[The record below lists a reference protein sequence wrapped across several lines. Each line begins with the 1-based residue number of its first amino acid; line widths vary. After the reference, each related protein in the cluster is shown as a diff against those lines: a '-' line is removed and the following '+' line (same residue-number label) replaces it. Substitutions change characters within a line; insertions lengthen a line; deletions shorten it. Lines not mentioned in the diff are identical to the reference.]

1 MKIDVFSDT
10 VCPWCYIGKRRLERA
25 LAAPG
30 APEAEISWRPF
41 QLNPGMPAGGMDRA
55 EYLAWKFGGA
65 APARRAY
72 GAVRDAAAAES
83 LPLRLDAIART
94 PNTLAS
100 HRLIH
105 YAAGRGAQNAAVDAL
120 FRAYFTEGA
129 DIGDIDVLT
138 GAAAAAGLD
147 RAAARAWLESDE
159 DRALVADRDRRARRM
174 GVRGVPFF
182 IVAGRYAVSGA
193 HEPEFFRQ
201 VFAAADSPPA
211 APAASG

>member
-25 LAAPG
+25 LAEPGAPG
-30 APEAEISWRPF
+30 ADISWRPF
-41 QLNPGMPAGGMDRA
+41 QLNPAMPEGGMDRA

-65 APARRAY
+65 GPARRAY
-72 GAVRDAAAAES
+72 GAVREAAEAES
-83 LPLRLDAIART
+83 LPIRLDAITRT

-105 YAAGRGAQNAAVDAL
+105 YAAGRGAENAVVDAL
-120 FRAYFTEGA
+120 FHAYFVEGV
-129 DIGDIDVLT
+129 DIGDT
-138 GAAAAAGLD
+138 AALAAIAASAGLD
-147 RAAARAWLESDE
+147 AAAVRAWLDSGE
-159 DRALVADRDRRARRM
+159 DGVLLADRDRRAREM

-193 HEPEFFRQ
+193 HEPEIFRR
-201 VFAAADSPPA
+201 VFAAAA
-211 APAASG
+211 

>member
-129 DIGDIDVLT
+129 DIGDIDILT
-138 GAAAAAGLD
+138 GAAAAAGLSD
-147 RAAARAWLESDE
+147 PPRRPPAPGTGSGGGRAGLPPVAAR
-159 DRALVADRDRRARRM
+159 RDCSTIPRPSR
-174 GVRGVPFF
+174 PCP
-182 IVAGRYAVSGA
+182 GRLKPG
-193 HEPEFFRQ
+193 RT
-201 VFAAADSPPA
+201 PP
-211 APAASG
+211 

>member
-25 LAAPG
+25 LAEPGAPG
-30 APEAEISWRPF
+30 ADISWRPF
-41 QLNPGMPAGGMDRA
+41 QLNPAMPEGGMDRA

-65 APARRAY
+65 GAARRTY
-72 GAVRDAAAAES
+72 GAVREAAEAES
-83 LPLRLDAIART
+83 LPIRLDAITRT

-105 YAAGRGAQNAAVDAL
+105 YAAGRGAENAVVDAL
-120 FRAYFTEGA
+120 FHAYFVEGV
-129 DIGDIDVLT
+129 DIGDT
-138 GAAAAAGLD
+138 AALAAIAASAGLD
-147 RAAARAWLESDE
+147 ASAARAWLDSGE
-159 DRALVADRDRRARRM
+159 DGALLADRDRRAREM

-193 HEPEFFRQ
+193 HEPEIFRR
-201 VFAAADSPPA
+201 VFAAAA
-211 APAASG
+211 

>member
-25 LAAPG
+25 LAEPGAPG
-30 APEAEISWRPF
+30 ADISWRPF
-41 QLNPGMPAGGMDRA
+41 QLNPAMPEGGMDRA

-65 APARRAY
+65 GPARRAY
-72 GAVRDAAAAES
+72 GAVREAAEAES
-83 LPLRLDAIART
+83 LPIRLDAITRT

-105 YAAGRGAQNAAVDAL
+105 YAAGRGAENAVVDAL
-120 FRAYFTEGA
+120 FHAYFVEGV
-129 DIGDIDVLT
+129 DIGDTAALAAI
-138 GAAAAAGLD
+138 AAAAGLD
-147 RAAARAWLESDE
+147 AAAARAWLDSGE
-159 DRALVADRDRRARRM
+159 DGALLADRDRRAREM

-193 HEPEFFRQ
+193 HEPEIFRR
-201 VFAAADSPPA
+201 VFAAAA
-211 APAASG
+211 